1 MFTIKFTSTFKKDYK
16 LIKRQGKYAQHKK
29 APRVIRG
36 ARQTDRLISFTRSNS
51 RRLQK

>member
-36 ARQTDRLISFTRSNS
+36 ARQTDRLYPYA
-51 RRLQK
+51 K